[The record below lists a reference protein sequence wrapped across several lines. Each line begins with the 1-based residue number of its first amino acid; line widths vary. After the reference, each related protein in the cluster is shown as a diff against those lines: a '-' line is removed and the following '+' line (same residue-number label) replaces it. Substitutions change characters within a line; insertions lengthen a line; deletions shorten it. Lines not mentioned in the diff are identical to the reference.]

1 VSPSLG
7 NFPSNFSYNVPGST
21 PTFQMGGGGFDFDF
35 GGLGGLDYQIPAGA
49 VPQTLGT
56 SFFGGGG
63 GGLGDLGSSISTLG
77 GSLGDIVRTFRGGDD
92 EEAGGYMGLGN
103 PFDPK
108 YADEARAKVDT
119 EYGKLLEQLGG
130 IANDI
135 AYLTGNTVPD
145 AVQEF
150 RNRYK
155 DYIEPAAQRG
165 YNQLFGFDP
174 NAIGP
179 TSLEDY
185 GDKAT
190 NKMFDTM
197 GKYSALN
204 RQNYM
209 DVATAPP
216 VVEADTS
223 KLQPDFNRFFD
234 EANKR
239 LRDYSDGQS
248 QEFIY
253 GAGSP
258 GSRYGRQRMAGFFAD
273 SPEIDRLMD
282 FGA

>member
-1 VSPSLG
+1 MA
-7 NFPSNFSYNVPGST
+7 YTIPGSVNPIT
-21 PTFQMGGGGFDFDF
+21 TGIDFSTAFNPSSGTTGTTAQGIANLGGALGTLG
-35 GGLGGLDYQIPAGA
+35 GGLGGL
-49 VPQTLGT
+49 
-56 SFFGGGG
+56 
-63 GGLGDLGSSISTLG
+63 
-77 GSLGDIVRTFRGGDD
+77 VRSFRGGDD
-92 EEAGGYMGLGN
+92 DDGFMGLGN
-103 PFDPK
+103 PFDPR

-165 YNQLFGFDP
+165 YNQLYGFDP

-197 GKYSALN
+197 GKFSALN

-209 DVATAPP
+209 DIATNPP
-216 VVEADTS
+216 VVKADTS
-223 KLQPDFNRFFD
+223 KLQPDFNRYFD
-234 EANKR
+234 EANKK
-239 LRDYSDGQS
+239 LMDYSGGQS
-248 QEFIY
+248 QEFIS
-253 GAGSP
+253 GAGRP

-273 SPEIDRLMD
+273 SPEVDRLMD

>member
-1 VSPSLG
+1 MSSSYSLPAG
-7 NFPSNFSYNVPGST
+7 SFPSFQMPEGGFSYSIPGAV
-21 PTFQMGGGGFDFDF
+21 
-35 GGLGGLDYQIPAGA
+35 DYQIPGGA

-63 GGLGDLGSSISTLG
+63 GLGNLGSSISTLG

-92 EEAGGYMGLGN
+92 DEEGGGYMGLGN

-209 DVATAPP
+209 DIATAPP

>member
-1 VSPSLG
+1 MVASNPSTYL
-7 NFPSNFSYNVPGST
+7 T
-21 PTFQMGGGGFDFDF
+21 PTVNAVANSGSGGGFNAQGIAELGGALGTLG
-35 GGLGGLDYQIPAGA
+35 GGLGGL
-49 VPQTLGT
+49 
-56 SFFGGGG
+56 
-63 GGLGDLGSSISTLG
+63 
-77 GSLGDIVRTFRGGDD
+77 VRSFRGGDD
-92 EEAGGYMGLGN
+92 DDGFMGLGN

-119 EYGKLLEQLGG
+119 EYAKLLEQLGG

-155 DYIEPAAQRG
+155 AYIEPAAQRG

-197 GKYSALN
+197 GKFSALN

-209 DVATAPP
+209 DIATNPP
-216 VVEADTS
+216 VVEVDTN
-223 KLQPDFNRFFD
+223 KLQPDFNRYFD
-234 EANKR
+234 EANKK
-239 LRDYSDGQS
+239 LMDYSGGQS

-253 GAGSP
+253 GAGRP

>member
-1 VSPSLG
+1 MPEGGFNYDFGSFG
-7 NFPSNFSYNVPGST
+7 NSGGYQIPEASVPKTSGINF
-21 PTFQMGGGGFDFDF
+21 FGGGSNAGLGGAL
-35 GGLGGLDYQIPAGA
+35 GGLGG
-49 VPQTLGT
+49 
-56 SFFGGGG
+56 
-63 GGLGDLGSSISTLG
+63 SIGNL
-77 GSLGDIVRTFRGGDD
+77 VRSFRGDSG
-92 EEAGGYMGLGN
+92 ESGYMGLGN

-165 YNQLFGFDP
+165 YNQLYGFDP

-179 TSLEDY
+179 TSLEEY

-190 NKMFDTM
+190 RKMYDTM
-197 GKYSALN
+197 GQYSALN

-209 DVATAPP
+209 DIATNPP
-216 VVEADTS
+216 TVEVDTN
-223 KLQPDFNRFFD
+223 KLQPDFDRYFRD
-234 EANKR
+234 ANKK
-239 LRDYSDGQS
+239 LMDYSGGQT
-248 QEFIY
+248 QEFIS
-253 GAGSP
+253 GAGRP
-258 GSRYGRQRMAGFFAD
+258 GTRYGRQRMAGFFAD

>member
-1 VSPSLG
+1 VASISDYMDGMPTTGGLADIAASTPLKKSTGGSTDYSGLLSAGG
-7 NFPSNFSYNVPGST
+7 NF
-21 PTFQMGGGGFDFDF
+21 
-35 GGLGGLDYQIPAGA
+35 LGGAAG
-49 VPQTLGT
+49 L
-56 SFFGGGG
+56 
-63 GGLGDLGSSISTLG
+63 
-77 GSLGDIVRTFRGGDD
+77 VRSFRGGSDQ
-92 EEAGGYMGLGN
+92 GGMGLGN

-130 IANDI
+130 IVNDI
-135 AYLTGNTVPD
+135 AYLTGGTVPD

-165 YNQLFGFDP
+165 YNQLYGFDP

-179 TSLEDY
+179 SSLEDY

-190 NKMFDTM
+190 RKMFDTM
-197 GKYSALN
+197 GQYSALN

-209 DVATAPP
+209 NIATNPP
-216 VVEADTS
+216 VVEVDPEIF
-223 KLQPDFNRFFD
+223 QPQFD
-234 EANKR
+234 KYFDDANKK
-239 LRDYSDGQS
+239 LMDYSGEQT
-248 QEFIY
+248 QEFIS
-253 GAGSP
+253 GAGRT